1 MKEPLVMTGQDG
13 LPAAVQNEEGVF
25 IAVREIGKGELLT
38 VSGEGLMSMAMGIAG
53 RNTSEKKLAA
63 LETARHHAATKR
75 RAEGL
80 SEEHK
85 AKLKEAQQV
94 RREREKREKENT

>member
-53 RNTSEKKLAA
+53 RTTSEKKSAA
-63 LETARHHAATKR
+63 ARLNGANNTFTEET
-75 RAEGL
+75 
-80 SEEHK
+80 K
-85 AKLKEAQQV
+85 AKLKEAQRL